1 VSYPVTSTPDPGTS
15 RAGGAPTSR
24 PSTSHGIA
32 PPIAGAASVPGSA
45 YREAPHSNGAGP
57 FHSYRGDSVF
67 RPSSTPIGPV
77 LSSWV
82 APGLANPSLNSLGL
96 SEPARDVGGTNNSQT
111 ARPVSV
117 SIQPTARDSVSSW
130 GTADSM
136 PVHGDLFSTLR
147 PLASAPA
154 DSGVFPPNDSFPRQ
168 DGQLLGVVRA
178 YFRYFHFQRS
188 PFF

>member
-1 VSYPVTSTPDPGTS
+1 VSPPVSSTSDPGTS

-24 PSTSHGIA
+24 PPTSHGIA

-45 YREAPHSNGAGP
+45 YREAPHSNGAGS
-57 FHSYRGDSVF
+57 FHSYRDDSVF

-111 ARPVSV
+111 ARPVSAF
-117 SIQPTARDSVSSW
+117 IPPTARDSVSSW
-130 GTADSM
+130 GTADSA
-136 PVHGDLFSTLR
+136 PVHGDLFSTLH

-154 DSGVFPPNDSFPRQ
+154 DSGGFPPNDLFPRQ

-178 YFRYFHFQRS
+178 
-188 PFF
+188 